1 MEQIYI
7 WIPTQTKS
15 NNLDYLI
22 DLTFRNTKR
31 LLVLSLKNGNDNPT
45 RYSFDKCYMSLVE
58 IKDFNA
64 LIYNKLFFEQLVKK
78 KQEAYQKLIEMSRDD
93 NYTAGNLLDYLYHQ
107 NYYKLIVRYLS
118 RQTNTNIPQKNI
130 FTGK

>member
-7 WIPTQTKS
+7 WIPTQSKS

>member
-1 MEQIYI
+1 M
-7 WIPTQTKS
+7 
-15 NNLDYLI
+15 
-22 DLTFRNTKR
+22 
-31 LLVLSLKNGNDNPT
+31 LVLSLKNGNDNPT

>member
-7 WIPTQTKS
+7 WIPTQSKS

-64 LIYNKLFFEQLVKK
+64 LIYNKLFFEQLVKN

-93 NYTAGNLLDYLYHQ
+93 NYTAENLLDYLYHQ

>member
-7 WIPTQTKS
+7 WIPTQSKS

-64 LIYNKLFFEQLVKK
+64 LIYNKLFFEQLVKN

>member
-1 MEQIYI
+1 
-7 WIPTQTKS
+7 
-15 NNLDYLI
+15 
-22 DLTFRNTKR
+22 
-31 LLVLSLKNGNDNPT
+31 
-45 RYSFDKCYMSLVE
+45 MSLVE

-64 LIYNKLFFEQLVKK
+64 LIYNKLFFEQLVKN
-78 KQEAYQKLIEMSRDD
+78 KQEACQKLIEMSRDD
-93 NYTAGNLLDYLYHQ
+93 NYTAGNLFDYLYHQ

>member
-7 WIPTQTKS
+7 WIPTQPKS

-64 LIYNKLFFEQLVKK
+64 LIYNKLFFEQLVKN

-93 NYTAGNLLDYLYHQ
+93 NYTAGNLFDYLYHQ

>member
-7 WIPTQTKS
+7 WIPTQSKS

-93 NYTAGNLLDYLYHQ
+93 NYTAGNLFDYLYHQ

>member
-7 WIPTQTKS
+7 WIPTQSKS

-64 LIYNKLFFEQLVKK
+64 LIYNKLFFEQLVKN

-93 NYTAGNLLDYLYHQ
+93 NYTAGNLFDYLYHQ

-118 RQTNTNIPQKNI
+118 RQTNTNIPQKKI

>member
-1 MEQIYI
+1 
-7 WIPTQTKS
+7 
-15 NNLDYLI
+15 
-22 DLTFRNTKR
+22 
-31 LLVLSLKNGNDNPT
+31 
-45 RYSFDKCYMSLVE
+45 MSLVE

-93 NYTAGNLLDYLYHQ
+93 NYTAGNLFDYLYHQ

-118 RQTNTNIPQKNI
+118 RQTNTNIPQKI
-130 FTGK
+130 FLQENKRKMMV

>member
-7 WIPTQTKS
+7 WIPTQSKS

-58 IKDFNA
+58 IKDFNT

>member
-7 WIPTQTKS
+7 WIPTQSKS

-64 LIYNKLFFEQLVKK
+64 LIYNKLFFEQLVKN

-93 NYTAGNLLDYLYHQ
+93 NYTAGNLFDYLYHQ

>member
-7 WIPTQTKS
+7 WIPTQPKS

>member
-1 MEQIYI
+1 
-7 WIPTQTKS
+7 
-15 NNLDYLI
+15 
-22 DLTFRNTKR
+22 
-31 LLVLSLKNGNDNPT
+31 
-45 RYSFDKCYMSLVE
+45 MSLVE

-64 LIYNKLFFEQLVKK
+64 LIYNKLFFEQLVKN

-93 NYTAGNLLDYLYHQ
+93 NYTAGNLFDYLYHQ

>member
-7 WIPTQTKS
+7 WIPTQPKS

-64 LIYNKLFFEQLVKK
+64 LIYNKLFFEQLVKN